1 MGSKL
6 RRQAGASML
15 TIIFF
20 LAVIG
25 VVGAIGLQVFPSLIE
40 YQASL
45 KAINKAKD
53 EATVAGVRAAFDRAA
68 DINSISSING
78 KDLTVAKNG
87 DSFDV
92 SFAYNREFH
101 LAGPMWLTMKYEGQS
116 RPGR

>member
-1 MGSKL
+1 MGFKL

-20 LAVIG
+20 LAVVGI
-25 VVGAIGLQVFPSLIE
+25 VGAIGLQVFPSLLE

-53 EATVAGVRAAFDRAA
+53 ESTVGNVRSAFDRAA
-68 DINSISSING
+68 DINSISSITG
-78 KDLTVAKNG
+78 KDLTVTKNG

-92 SFAYNREFH
+92 SFAYNKEFH